1 MSNTSKLPTILIID
15 DDPDFVQATRMVL
28 ESVPYRVITA
38 SNGDDG
44 LQKAREEKPDLIL
57 LDIIMPTRDGFS
69 ACEKLKGDPT
79 LANIPVIMLTA
90 FGQKVAETSL
100 AKAQGLT
107 LEAEDYIEKPVAPQ
121 DLLQRVAKHL
131 RKAT

>member
-1 MSNTSKLPTILIID
+1 MSKLPTILIID

-38 SNGDDG
+38 NNGDDG
-44 LQKAREEKPDLIL
+44 LQKAREERPDLIL

-79 LANIPVIMLTA
+79 LAGIPVVMLTA

-131 RKAT
+131 KKAT